1 MLPQALARL
10 RSGCTTALVTG
21 CRSFPI
27 LRMEAFAEGRVEQRL
42 QAALERVRVILD
54 ATKDPQAAGDVH
66 HQYEDKYLLVEGVTN
81 AAIASQLNSFGAL
94 GLTMQHVQKLQEW
107 SKEKVVSFQFIAEE
121 ACSYLREETREE
133 EDPTRHVEE
142 VSVRGALQAAFTSK
156 VVTKI
161 TEYFWKFEAKYEL
174 LAIRGVG
181 ETADDRLCLM
191 TRTGQAE
198 LLTSA
203 KQSPRPEVKKPAV
216 KLQLNANW
224 LFRNL
229 KNDTVV
235 PGFIVNRLAKDC
247 KTPRRNEDVQQAYYH
262 CERVAVF
269 AKQVSSYLSG
279 LFQIQTAAKKSLDLA
294 ALRGDDD
301 SVFSPV
307 LPVMVQSSQAA
318 IEDLGPAAEALV
330 LVESVHEEAQ
340 SNVQMTV
347 QDSNRLLQEEVRT
360 LKGKQADLAEA
371 FPEDGLATRTEAF
384 AVVALQ
390 HVARVCSSWADAVGY
405 VEDMLRKQLAAA
417 IGKEVSP
424 ADFAAYMRFHYRK
437 LFHEAFLPKPLCF
450 SVRRSDTHSPE
461 GTVSIEE
468 AVVGPGG
475 DSNINSPIVTMVA
488 STTES
493 APMTF
498 PLNASTNVT
507 FAGERHLHAWLSHQ
521 FSGQSGCELSLVAR
535 ARQFSSMLVL
545 IGRVSSATSF
555 DPKYAAI
562 IQNKDELTI
571 PLNLSTIPSPKEF
584 KDAIESLSPEQ
595 QAFAKAFRAMQ
606 LESTLFGVLVVQI
619 KPQLER
625 VLNLADDSLTKEI
638 KLTQDLMQLFIKY
651 QIPSDLLSFDAT
663 SGEAELLN
671 PTAAERLER
680 VKGHVQAMHEMLAQA
695 KQEEIQEREQ
705 EVLYDDPFANQP
717 KGKGA
722 ALKHRARPQ
731 GGMKQAIQLSA
742 SPALCAQS
750 AGMPVPA
757 PPCAAP
763 CGAPPPVAGGAPPPA
778 SPPPP
783 PQQQQQQQ
791 QQQSVP
797 QPTQKFP
804 EEAGSVGASS
814 GTRDYTQVPVEMDQ
828 RFEKLDTDNSLRPTI
843 INPGERWKKQSQ
855 KALLASPSTSH
866 LSKAE
871 QKTEREAAF
880 DLLDALTKSG
890 ALPLTHASLHVVIAA
905 THCFDKTVTETVI
918 QNNVNPIAKVDRSS
932 LIMAST
938 VHQKPVQ
945 ALIKDEQVQRV
956 TDASPQLFLEDAS

>member
-1 MLPQALARL
+1 
-10 RSGCTTALVTG
+10 
-21 CRSFPI
+21 
-27 LRMEAFAEGRVEQRL
+27 MEAFAEGRVEQRL

-81 AAIASQLNSFGAL
+81 AAVASQLNSFSAL

-107 SKEKVVSFQFIAEE
+107 SKDKVVSFQFNAEE

-174 LAIRGVG
+174 VAIRGVG
-181 ETADDRLCLM
+181 ESADDRLCLVA
-191 TRTGQAE
+191 RTGQAE
-198 LLTSA
+198 LITSA
-203 KQSPRPEVKKPAV
+203 KQSPRPEVKKPAA
-216 KLQLNANW
+216 KLQVNANW

-229 KNDTVV
+229 KNDKAV
-235 PGFIVNRLAKDC
+235 PGFTVDRLAKHC
-247 KTPRRNEDVQQAYYH
+247 KTPRRNEHVQEAYNH
-262 CERVAVF
+262 CERFAVF
-269 AKQVSSYLSG
+269 AKQVSTYLSG
-279 LFQIQTAAKKSLDLA
+279 LFQVQTAATKSLDLG
-294 ALRGDDD
+294 ALRDD
-301 SVFSPV
+301 SIFSPV
-307 LPVMVQSSQAA
+307 LPVMVQNSQEA
-318 IEDLGPAAEALV
+318 IEDLGPASESIV
-330 LVESVHEEAQ
+330 LVEAVREEAQ
-340 SNVQMTV
+340 SNVQLTV
-347 QDSNRLLQEEVRT
+347 QDSNRLLQEEVRS
-360 LKGKQADLAEA
+360 LKGKQTDLAEA
-371 FPEDGLATRTEAF
+371 FPEEGLATRAEAF
-384 AVVALQ
+384 AVVTLQ

-424 ADFAAYMRFHYRK
+424 GDFAAYMRFHYRK

-488 STTES
+488 STAES

-619 KPQLER
+619 KPQLEQ

-663 SGEAELLN
+663 SGEAEILN

-695 KQEEIQEREQ
+695 KQEDLQERER
-705 EVLYDDPFANQP
+705 EVLYHLPFANFERGSR
-717 KGKGA
+717 KDFE
-722 ALKHRARPQ
+722 RQ
-731 GGMKQAIQLSA
+731 GGRAMVRETLQLSA
-742 SPALCAQS
+742 ASVNQS
-750 AGMPVPA
+750 APIMCGA
-757 PPCAAP
+757 AAP
-763 CGAPPPVAGGAPPPA
+763 GGAPPGGAALGGAPWGA
-778 SPPPP
+778 PSMPVPSPPPCASPARSAAAPAPQPQP
-783 PQQQQQQQ
+783 PQQPPQ
-791 QQQSVP
+791 P
-797 QPTQKFP
+797 AQPTQRFP
-804 EEAGSVGASS
+804 DEASSVGASS

-843 INPGERWKKQSQ
+843 INPGERWTKRSQ

-918 QNNVNPIAKVDRSS
+918 QNNINPIAKVERSS

-938 VHQKPVQ
+938 VHQKPVPD
-945 ALIKDEQVQRV
+945 LIEDEQVQRV
-956 TDASPQLFLEDAS
+956 TDNSPQLFLKDAR

>member
-1 MLPQALARL
+1 
-10 RSGCTTALVTG
+10 
-21 CRSFPI
+21 
-27 LRMEAFAEGRVEQRL
+27 METFAEGRVEQRL

-81 AAIASQLNSFGAL
+81 AAVASQLNSFGAL
-94 GLTMQHVQKLQEW
+94 GLTMEHVQKLQDW

-121 ACSYLREETREE
+121 ACSYRREETREE

-174 LAIRGVG
+174 LAIKGVG

-198 LLTSA
+198 LITSA

-216 KLQLNANW
+216 KLQVNANW

-229 KNDTVV
+229 KNDKVV
-235 PGFIVNRLAKDC
+235 PGFTVNRLAKDC
-247 KTPRRNEDVQQAYYH
+247 KTPRRNEDVQQAYHH

-294 ALRGDDD
+294 ALRGDD

-307 LPVMVQSSQAA
+307 LPVMVQSTQAA
-318 IEDLGPAAEALV
+318 IEDLSPAGEALV
-330 LVESVHEEAQ
+330 LVESVHEDAQ

-371 FPEDGLATRTEAF
+371 FPEDGLGTRTEAF

-424 ADFAAYMRFHYRK
+424 
-437 LFHEAFLPKPLCF
+437 
-450 SVRRSDTHSPE
+450 
-461 GTVSIEE
+461 EE

-488 STTES
+488 STAES

-695 KQEEIQEREQ
+695 KQEEIQDREQ
-705 EVLYDDPFANQP
+705 EILYDDPFANQP
-717 KGKGA
+717 RGKGA

-731 GGMKQAIQLSA
+731 GGMKHAIQLQA
-742 SPALCAQS
+742 SPVLCAAES
-750 AGMPVPA
+750 AMAPVPA

-763 CGAPPPVAGGAPPPA
+763 VVVGSAPPPA
-778 SPPPP
+778 PLP
-783 PQQQQQQQ
+783 PQQQEPQQQQQ

-804 EEAGSVGASS
+804 DDAGSVGASS

-843 INPGERWKKQSQ
+843 INPGERWTKQSQ
-855 KALLASPSTSH
+855 KALLASPSTSQ

-918 QNNVNPIAKVDRSS
+918 QNNVNPIAKVERSS

-945 ALIKDEQVQRV
+945 DLIKDEQVQRV
-956 TDASPQLFLEDAS
+956 PWAPWV

>member
-1 MLPQALARL
+1 
-10 RSGCTTALVTG
+10 
-21 CRSFPI
+21 
-27 LRMEAFAEGRVEQRL
+27 
-42 QAALERVRVILD
+42 
-54 ATKDPQAAGDVH
+54 
-66 HQYEDKYLLVEGVTN
+66 
-81 AAIASQLNSFGAL
+81 
-94 GLTMQHVQKLQEW
+94 
-107 SKEKVVSFQFIAEE
+107 
-121 ACSYLREETREE
+121 AC
-133 EDPTRHVEE
+133 
-142 VSVRGALQAAFTSK
+142 
-156 VVTKI
+156 
-161 TEYFWKFEAKYEL
+161 
-174 LAIRGVG
+174 
-181 ETADDRLCLM
+181 
-191 TRTGQAE
+191 
-198 LLTSA
+198 
-203 KQSPRPEVKKPAV
+203 
-216 KLQLNANW
+216 
-224 LFRNL
+224 
-229 KNDTVV
+229 
-235 PGFIVNRLAKDC
+235 
-247 KTPRRNEDVQQAYYH
+247 
-262 CERVAVF
+262 
-269 AKQVSSYLSG
+269 
-279 LFQIQTAAKKSLDLA
+279 
-294 ALRGDDD
+294 
-301 SVFSPV
+301 
-307 LPVMVQSSQAA
+307 
-318 IEDLGPAAEALV
+318 
-330 LVESVHEEAQ
+330 
-340 SNVQMTV
+340 
-347 QDSNRLLQEEVRT
+347 
-360 LKGKQADLAEA
+360 
-371 FPEDGLATRTEAF
+371 
-384 AVVALQ
+384 
-390 HVARVCSSWADAVGY
+390 
-405 VEDMLRKQLAAA
+405 
-417 IGKEVSP
+417 
-424 ADFAAYMRFHYRK
+424 
-437 LFHEAFLPKPLCF
+437 LPKPLCF

-488 STTES
+488 STAES

-695 KQEEIQEREQ
+695 KQEEIQDREQ

-717 KGKGA
+717 RGKGA

-731 GGMKQAIQLSA
+731 GGMKHAIQLQA
-742 SPALCAQS
+742 SPVLCAAES
-750 AGMPVPA
+750 AMAPVPA

-763 CGAPPPVAGGAPPPA
+763 VVVGSAPPPA
-778 SPPPP
+778 PLP
-783 PQQQQQQQ
+783 PQQQEPQQQQQ

-797 QPTQKFP
+797 QPTQKFVD
-804 EEAGSVGASS
+804 ETGSVGASS

-843 INPGERWKKQSQ
+843 INPGERWTKQSQ
-855 KALLASPSTSH
+855 KALLASPSTSQ

-918 QNNVNPIAKVDRSS
+918 QNNVNPIAKVERSS

-945 ALIKDEQVQRV
+945 DLIKDEQVQRV

>member
-1 MLPQALARL
+1 
-10 RSGCTTALVTG
+10 
-21 CRSFPI
+21 
-27 LRMEAFAEGRVEQRL
+27 MEAFAEGRVEQRL

-81 AAIASQLNSFGAL
+81 AAVASQLNSFSAL

-107 SKEKVVSFQFIAEE
+107 SKDKVVSFQFNAEE

-142 VSVRGALQAAFTSK
+142 VSVRGALQAAFTTK

-161 TEYFWKFEAKYEL
+161 TQYFWKFEAKYEL
-174 LAIRGVG
+174 VAMRGVG

-198 LLTSA
+198 LITSA
-203 KQSPRPEVKKPAV
+203 KQSPRPEVKKPAA
-216 KLQLNANW
+216 KLQVNVSW

-229 KNDTVV
+229 KNDKAV
-235 PGFIVNRLAKDC
+235 PGFTVDRLAKHC
-247 KTPRRNEDVQQAYYH
+247 KTPRRNGDVQEAYNH

-269 AKQVSSYLSG
+269 ANQVSTYLSG
-279 LFQIQTAAKKSLDLA
+279 LFQVQTAAKKSLDLA
-294 ALRGDDD
+294 ALRGDD
-301 SVFSPV
+301 SIFSPV
-307 LPVMVQSSQAA
+307 LPVMVQSSQKA
-318 IEDLGPAAEALV
+318 IEDLGPGSESMV
-330 LVESVHEEAQ
+330 LVEAVHEEAQ

-347 QDSNRLLQEEVRT
+347 QDSNRLLQEELRT

-371 FPEDGLATRTEAF
+371 FPEEGLATRAEAF
-384 AVVALQ
+384 AVVTLQ
-390 HVARVCSSWADAVGY
+390 HVARVCSSWADAIGY

-521 FSGQSGCELSLVAR
+521 FSGQSGSELSLVAR

-571 PLNLSTIPSPKEF
+571 PLSLSTIPSPKEF

-595 QAFAKAFRAMQ
+595 QAFARAFRAMQ

-663 SGEAELLN
+663 SGDAEILN

-695 KQEEIQEREQ
+695 KQEDLKERER
-705 EVLYDDPFANQP
+705 EVLYDNPFVNMQTDDRRGPTTVREALQVQLQ
-717 KGKGA
+717 A
-722 ALKHRARPQ
+722 APRNHSFPI
-731 GGMKQAIQLSA
+731 MM
-742 SPALCAQS
+742 
-750 AGMPVPA
+750 AG
-757 PPCAAP
+757 CAAP
-763 CGAPPPVAGGAPPPA
+763 PGAAGMSMPAADACAAIAAPAPA
-778 SPPPP
+778 AAPAPQPQQP
-783 PQQQQQQQ
+783 PQ
-791 QQQSVP
+791 P
-797 QPTQKFP
+797 QPTQRFP
-804 EEAGSVGASS
+804 DEHSSVGTSS
-814 GTRDYTQVPVEMDQ
+814 GTRDYTQVPVEMDR
-828 RFEKLDTDNSLRPTI
+828 RFEKLDTDHSLRPTI
-843 INPGERWKKQSQ
+843 INPGERWTKRSQ
-855 KALLASPSTSH
+855 KALLASPSTSL

-918 QNNVNPIAKVDRSS
+918 QDNINPIAKVERSS

-938 VHQKPVQ
+938 VHQTAVTD
-945 ALIKDEQVQRV
+945 LIKDEQVQRV
-956 TDASPQLFLEDAS
+956 TDTSPQLFLKDAR

>member
-1 MLPQALARL
+1 
-10 RSGCTTALVTG
+10 
-21 CRSFPI
+21 
-27 LRMEAFAEGRVEQRL
+27 MEAFVEGRVEQRL

-81 AAIASQLNSFGAL
+81 AAVASQLNSFGAL
-94 GLTMQHVQKLQEW
+94 GLTLEHVQKLQER
-107 SKEKVVSFQFIAEE
+107 SKDKVVSFQFSAEE

-133 EDPTRHVEE
+133 EAPTRQIENISIH
-142 VSVRGALQAAFTSK
+142 GTLQAAFTSK

-174 LAIRGVG
+174 VAIRGVG
-181 ETADDRLCLM
+181 GTADDRLCLM
-191 TRTGQAE
+191 TRAGQAE
-198 LLTSA
+198 LVTST

-216 KLQLNANW
+216 NLQVDVNW
-224 LFRNL
+224 LFRSL
-229 KNDTVV
+229 KSDKAV
-235 PGFIVNRLAKDC
+235 PGFTVDRLAKQC
-247 KTPRRNEDVQQAYYH
+247 KTPRRNEDVQQAYNH

-279 LFQIQTAAKKSLDLA
+279 LFQVQTAAKKSLDLA
-294 ALRGDDD
+294 ALRGDD
-301 SVFSPV
+301 SIFSPV

-318 IEDLGPAAEALV
+318 IEDLGPSSEALI
-330 LVESVHEEAQ
+330 LVEAVREEAQ
-340 SNVQMTV
+340 SNVQLTI
-347 QDSNRLLQEEVRT
+347 QDSNRLLEEEVRT
-360 LKGKQADLAEA
+360 LKQKQNDLVEA
-371 FPEDGLATRTEAF
+371 FPEEGIATRAEAF
-384 AVVALQ
+384 AVVSLL

-405 VEDMLRKQLAAA
+405 VEGMLRKQLAAA

-437 LFHEAFLPKPLCF
+437 LFHDSFLPKPLCF
-450 SVRRSDTHSPE
+450 SVRRSDMHSPE

-488 STTES
+488 SNAEP

-498 PLNASTNVT
+498 PLNASTYVT

-562 IQNKDELTI
+562 IQNKDELSI

-595 QAFAKAFRAMQ
+595 QAFAKAFRSMQ

-671 PTAAERLER
+671 PTAAERLAR
-680 VKGHVQAMHEMLAQA
+680 VKGHVQAMHDMLAQA
-695 KQEEIQEREQ
+695 KQEEIQQREQ
-705 EVLYDDPFANQP
+705 ESLYDDAFANVKGRGGFRAVAGSGPPAQKGWYRSAVINIGASAP
-717 KGKGA
+717 KPLA
-722 ALKHRARPQ
+722 DSRSMPPRPT
-731 GGMKQAIQLSA
+731 
-742 SPALCAQS
+742 
-750 AGMPVPA
+750 
-757 PPCAAP
+757 
-763 CGAPPPVAGGAPPPA
+763 CGAPARQGNRAKHGHAQKPE
-778 SPPPP
+778 S
-783 PQQQQQQQ
+783 QQQQEQP
-791 QQQSVP
+791 VP
-797 QPTQKFP
+797 QPAQRFP
-804 EEAGSVGASS
+804 GDSVGASS
-814 GTRDYTQVPVEMDQ
+814 ATRDYTQVPVELDQ
-828 RFEKLDTDNSLRPTI
+828 RFEKLDTDHSLRPTI
-843 INPGERWKKQSQ
+843 INPGERWRKQSQ

-871 QKTEREAAF
+871 QKTERDAAF

-890 ALPLTHASLHVVIAA
+890 ALPLTHASLHAVIAA

-918 QNNVNPIAKVDRSS
+918 QNNVNPIAKVERSS

-945 ALIKDEQVQRV
+945 DLIKDEQVQRV
-956 TDASPQLFLEDAS
+956 TDASPQLFLENAS

>member
-1 MLPQALARL
+1 MVTFARTGPHPDIHKTMNSLQLSEEFESTLKRRRYNLVPPTQITGYEMVCHLEGTWAYQRWDGQFVIREAPPQLLQADAVSRL
-10 RSGCTTALVTG
+10 IYVDVSTK
-21 CRSFPI
+21 
-27 LRMEAFAEGRVEQRL
+27 
-42 QAALERVRVILD
+42 AALERVRVILD

-81 AAIASQLNSFGAL
+81 AAVASQLNCFGAL
-94 GLTMQHVQKLQEW
+94 GLTLQHVQKLQDW
-107 SKEKVVSFQFIAEE
+107 SKDKVVSLQFRAEE
-121 ACSYLREETREE
+121 ACRYLREETREE

-161 TEYFWKFEAKYEL
+161 TEYFWKFEVKYEL
-174 LAIRGVG
+174 VAIRGVG

-191 TRTGQAE
+191 TRAGQAE
-198 LLTSA
+198 LITST
-203 KQSPRPEVKKPAV
+203 KQSPRPEVKKPAANWQV
-216 KLQLNANW
+216 NVNW

-229 KNDTVV
+229 KSDKAVPNFTVD
-235 PGFIVNRLAKDC
+235 RLAKHC
-247 KTPRRNEDVQQAYYH
+247 KTPRRNEDVQQAYSH

-279 LFQIQTAAKKSLDLA
+279 LFHIQAAAKKVLDLA
-294 ALRGDDD
+294 ALTGDD

-307 LPVMVQSSQAA
+307 LPVMVQSSQPA
-318 IEDLGPAAEALV
+318 IEDLGSSEELI
-330 LVESVHEEAQ
+330 LVEAVREEAQ
-340 SNVQMTV
+340 SNVQLTI

-360 LKGKQADLAEA
+360 LKQKQSDVAEA
-371 FPEDGLATRTEAF
+371 FPEEGIATRAEAF
-384 AVVALQ
+384 AVVTLL

-437 LFHEAFLPKPLCF
+437 LFHESFLPKPLCF

-475 DSNINSPIVTMVA
+475 DSNINIPIVTMVA
-488 STTES
+488 SNAES

-521 FSGQSGCELSLVAR
+521 FSGQSGCQLSLVAR

-595 QAFAKAFRAMQ
+595 QSFAKAFRSMQ

-638 KLTQDLMQLFIKY
+638 KLTQDLMQLCIKY
-651 QIPSDLLSFDAT
+651 QIPSDLLSFDAS

-671 PTAAERLER
+671 PTAAERLAR

-695 KQEEIQEREQ
+695 KQEEIQQREQ
-705 EVLYDDPFANQP
+705 EALYF
-717 KGKGA
+717 
-722 ALKHRARPQ
+722 
-731 GGMKQAIQLSA
+731 
-742 SPALCAQS
+742 
-750 AGMPVPA
+750 
-757 PPCAAP
+757 
-763 CGAPPPVAGGAPPPA
+763 CGARAMGAVDATTAVRFPGEA
-778 SPPPP
+778 SV
-783 PQQQQQQQ
+783 Q
-791 QQQSVP
+791 
-797 QPTQKFP
+797 
-804 EEAGSVGASS
+804 ASS

-843 INPGERWKKQSQ
+843 INPGERWTKQSQ
-855 KALLASPSTSH
+855 KALLASPSTTH

-871 QKTEREAAF
+871 QKTERDAAF

-918 QNNVNPIAKVDRSS
+918 QNNVNPIAKVERSS

-945 ALIKDEQVQRV
+945 DLIKDEQVQRV

>member
-1 MLPQALARL
+1 
-10 RSGCTTALVTG
+10 
-21 CRSFPI
+21 
-27 LRMEAFAEGRVEQRL
+27 MEAFAEGRVEQRL
-42 QAALERVRVILD
+42 QAALERVRIILD

-81 AAIASQLNSFGAL
+81 AAVASQLNSFGAL
-94 GLTMQHVQKLQEW
+94 GLTMEHVQKLQDW

-174 LAIRGVG
+174 LAIKGVG

-198 LLTSA
+198 LITSA

-216 KLQLNANW
+216 KLQVNANW
-224 LFRNL
+224 LFQNL
-229 KNDTVV
+229 KNDKVV
-235 PGFIVNRLAKDC
+235 PGFTVNRLAKDC
-247 KTPRRNEDVQQAYYH
+247 KTPRRNEDVQQAYHH

-294 ALRGDDD
+294 ALRGDD

-307 LPVMVQSSQAA
+307 LPVMVQSTQAA
-318 IEDLGPAAEALV
+318 IEDLGPAGEALV
-330 LVESVHEEAQ
+330 LVESVHEDAQ

-347 QDSNRLLQEEVRT
+347 QEEVRT

-371 FPEDGLATRTEAF
+371 FPEDGLGTRTEAF

-424 ADFAAYMRFHYRK
+424 GDFAAYMRFHYRK

-468 AVVGPGG
+468 AVVGSGG

-488 STTES
+488 STAES

-651 QIPSDLLSFDAT
+651 QIPSDLLSFSEDLLQPREVASPERKVQLVKGQVKAMT
-663 SGEAELLN
+663 DMIELEKQQEL
-671 PTAAERLER
+671 EERRKEEEFRRLEQEMTR
-680 VKGHVQAMHEMLAQA
+680 RRLQQAE
-695 KQEEIQEREQ
+695 KEELHMRCL
-705 EVLYDDPFANQP
+705 EVEEKCLDRMEFRHKEKKKKSGSFFGGLSSMAESM
-717 KGKGA
+717 
-722 ALKHRARPQ
+722 ARPFSSA
-731 GGMKQAIQLSA
+731 KAVERCAAIPISDVAAASAPAPAPVA
-742 SPALCAQS
+742 SPGRGDSS
-750 AGMPVPA
+750 APEPEPA
-757 PPCAAP
+757 KAEAVTKD
-763 CGAPPPVAGGAPPPA
+763 GEPA
-778 SPPPP
+778 SSQRP
-783 PQQQQQQQ
+783 
-791 QQQSVP
+791 
-797 QPTQKFP
+797 
-804 EEAGSVGASS
+804 GNASIE
-814 GTRDYTQVPVEMDQ
+814 TPKARERDYTQVPQQMDAQ
-828 RFEKLDTDNSLRPTI
+828 FEQLDPDSALRPTI
-843 INPGERWKKQSQ
+843 ITPGKAWRKRSQ
-855 KALLASPSTSH
+855 AALLAEPKTQP
-866 LSKAE
+866 LDPDT
-871 QKTEREAAF
+871 QKREKEAAF
-880 DLLDALTKSG
+880 DLLDAITKSG
-890 ALPLTHASLHVVIAA
+890 ALPLSHASMHIVVAA

-918 QNNVNPIAKVDRSS
+918 QDNINPIEKVERSS

-938 VHQKPVQ
+938 VHQQPAA
-945 ALIKDEQVQRV
+945 ALINGSQTQRV
-956 TDASPQLFLEDAS
+956 MGSSPQLFLADKEAL

>member
-1 MLPQALARL
+1 
-10 RSGCTTALVTG
+10 
-21 CRSFPI
+21 
-27 LRMEAFAEGRVEQRL
+27 MEAFAEGQVEQRL

-54 ATKDPQAAGDVH
+54 ATKDPQAAGNVH

-81 AAIASQLNSFGAL
+81 AAVASQLNCFGVL
-94 GLTMQHVQKLQEW
+94 GLTLQHVQKLQEW
-107 SKEKVVSFQFIAEE
+107 SKDKVVSLQFRAEE

-142 VSVRGALQAAFTSK
+142 VSVRGTLQAAFTSK
-156 VVTKI
+156 VVTRI
-161 TEYFWKFEAKYEL
+161 TEYFWKFETKYEL
-174 LAIRGVG
+174 VAIRGVG
-181 ETADDRLCLM
+181 ETADDRLCLT
-191 TRTGQAE
+191 TRAGQAE
-198 LLTSA
+198 LVTST
-203 KQSPRPEVKKPAV
+203 KQSPRPEVKKPAAN
-216 KLQLNANW
+216 LQVNVNW

-229 KNDTVV
+229 KSDKAVPNFTVD
-235 PGFIVNRLAKDC
+235 RLAKHC
-247 KTPRRNEDVQQAYYH
+247 KTPRRNEDVQQAYSH

-279 LFQIQTAAKKSLDLA
+279 LFHIQTAAKTVLDLA
-294 ALRGDDD
+294 ALTGDDR
-301 SVFSPV
+301 VFSPV
-307 LPVMVQSSQAA
+307 LPVMAQSSQPA
-318 IEDLGPAAEALV
+318 IEDLGSSEELI
-330 LVESVHEEAQ
+330 LVEAVREEAQ
-340 SNVQMTV
+340 SNVQLTI

-360 LKGKQADLAEA
+360 LKQKQNDVAEA
-371 FPEDGLATRTEAF
+371 FPEEGIATRAEAF
-384 AVVALQ
+384 AVVTLL

-437 LFHEAFLPKPLCF
+437 LFHESFLPKPLCF
-450 SVRRSDTHSPE
+450 SVRRSDMHSPE

-488 STTES
+488 SNAES

-535 ARQFSSMLVL
+535 ARQFSSMLGL

-555 DPKYAAI
+555 HPKYAAL

-595 QAFAKAFRAMQ
+595 QSFAKAFRSMQ

-651 QIPSDLLSFDAT
+651 QIPSDLLSFDAS

-671 PTAAERLER
+671 PTAAERLAR

-695 KQEEIQEREQ
+695 RQEEIQHREQ
-705 EVLYDDPFANQP
+705 EARYGFGAVARSGPPVGAVRFCSAAPTLGASAHKPLADSGGVPPSPTRGAPAASRSNKDKAPKPQP
-717 KGKGA
+717 K
-722 ALKHRARPQ
+722 PQ
-731 GGMKQAIQLSA
+731 
-742 SPALCAQS
+742 
-750 AGMPVPA
+750 
-757 PPCAAP
+757 
-763 CGAPPPVAGGAPPPA
+763 
-778 SPPPP
+778 
-783 PQQQQQQQ
+783 PQQE
-791 QQQSVP
+791 QSVP
-797 QPTQKFP
+797 RAQRFP
-804 EEAGSVGASS
+804 GEASVGASS
-814 GTRDYTQVPVEMDQ
+814 GTRDYTQVPVEMDR

-843 INPGERWKKQSQ
+843 INPGERWTKQSQ

-871 QKTEREAAF
+871 QKTERDAAF

-890 ALPLTHASLHVVIAA
+890 ALPLTHASLHVIIAA

-918 QNNVNPIAKVDRSS
+918 QNNVNPIAKVERSS

-945 ALIKDEQVQRV
+945 DLIKDEQVQRV

>member
-1 MLPQALARL
+1 
-10 RSGCTTALVTG
+10 
-21 CRSFPI
+21 
-27 LRMEAFAEGRVEQRL
+27 MEAFAEGRVEQRL

-81 AAIASQLNSFGAL
+81 AAVASQLNSFSAL

-107 SKEKVVSFQFIAEE
+107 SKNKVVSFQFNAEE

-174 LAIRGVG
+174 VAIRGVG
-181 ETADDRLCLM
+181 ESADDRLCLV

-198 LLTSA
+198 LITSA
-203 KQSPRPEVKKPAV
+203 KQSPRPEVKKPAA
-216 KLQLNANW
+216 KLQVNVSW

-229 KNDTVV
+229 KNDKAV
-235 PGFIVNRLAKDC
+235 PGFTVDRLAKHC
-247 KTPRRNEDVQQAYYH
+247 KTPRRNGDVDQAYNH
-262 CERVAVF
+262 CERLAIF
-269 AKQVSSYLSG
+269 AKQVSTYLSG
-279 LFQIQTAAKKSLDLA
+279 LFQVQTAAKKSLDLG
-294 ALRGDDD
+294 ALRDD
-301 SVFSPV
+301 SIFSPV
-307 LPVMVQSSQAA
+307 LPVMVQSSQEA
-318 IEDLGPAAEALV
+318 IEDLGPASESIV
-330 LVESVHEEAQ
+330 LVEAVREEAQ
-340 SNVQMTV
+340 SNVQLTV
-347 QDSNRLLQEEVRT
+347 QDSNRLLQEEVRS
-360 LKGKQADLAEA
+360 LKGKQTDLAEA
-371 FPEDGLATRTEAF
+371 FPEEGLATRAEAF
-384 AVVALQ
+384 AVVTLQ

-424 ADFAAYMRFHYRK
+424 GDFAAYMRFHYRK

-488 STTES
+488 STAES

-619 KPQLER
+619 KPQLEQ

-651 QIPSDLLSFDAT
+651 QIPSDLLSFDAS
-663 SGEAELLN
+663 SGEAEILN

-695 KQEEIQEREQ
+695 KQDDRQERER
-705 EVLYDDPFANQP
+705 EVLYNDPFAFER
-717 KGKGA
+717 GSGRTMVRE
-722 ALKHRARPQ
+722 AL
-731 GGMKQAIQLSA
+731 QLSA
-742 SPALCAQS
+742 AAVNQSVPIMMCGAAPAL
-750 AGMPVPA
+750 
-757 PPCAAP
+757 
-763 CGAPPPVAGGAPPPA
+763 GAPPGGAPRRGATSMPV
-778 SPPPP
+778 PPPP
-783 PQQQQQQQ
+783 PCASPARAAAAPAPQPQPPQQ
-791 QQQSVP
+791 P
-797 QPTQKFP
+797 AQPTQRFP
-804 EEAGSVGASS
+804 DEASSVGASS

-843 INPGERWKKQSQ
+843 INPGERWTKRSQ

-918 QNNVNPIAKVDRSS
+918 QNNINPIAKVERSS

-938 VHQKPVQ
+938 VHQKPVPD
-945 ALIKDEQVQRV
+945 LIKDEQVQRV
-956 TDASPQLFLEDAS
+956 TDNSPQLFLKDAR